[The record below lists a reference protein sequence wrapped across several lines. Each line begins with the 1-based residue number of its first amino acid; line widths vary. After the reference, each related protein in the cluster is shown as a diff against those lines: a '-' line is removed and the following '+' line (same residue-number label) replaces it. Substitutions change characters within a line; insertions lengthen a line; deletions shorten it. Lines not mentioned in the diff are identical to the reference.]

1 MNRTRSLLLI
11 PLVLLMGC
19 DLFETDDDDDNNGGD
34 DVIDPVVTQAYLQRN
49 FTKIPRIT
57 EAMGR
62 VLLTLNGTPQNG
74 VTFTPIT
81 GGVQG
86 TVGVDLDGNGSL
98 ETTVD
103 ARVILNNPAQ
113 GIAGGGVLTVT
124 AINAASTGGN
134 ATANITLVGTSTVT
148 LSNGSATLFPTQGPS
163 QITVANANLTVT
175 PTLNNPSIVGSADF
189 ASSGTTGT
197 AFFENNGSGGF
208 RIRITS
214 PDFTTFTVP

>member
-1 MNRTRSLLLI
+1 MNRARSLLFI
-11 PLVLLMGC
+11 PMVLLLGC
-19 DLFETDDDDDNNGGD
+19 DLFEPDDGGED
-34 DVIDPVVTQAYLQRN
+34 GDEDVIDPVVTQAYLQRN
-49 FTKIPRIT
+49 FAKIPRIT
-57 EAMGR
+57 DAMGR
-62 VLLTLNGTPQNG
+62 VLLTLSGTPQDG
-74 VTFTPIT
+74 VTFVPIT

-103 ARVILNNPAQ
+103 ARVILNNPSA
-113 GIAGGGVLTVT
+113 GIAGGGVLTIT

-134 ATANITLVGTSTVT
+134 ATANVTLVGSSTVT
-148 LSNGSATLFPTQGPS
+148 LSSGSATLFPTQGPS
-163 QITVANANLTVT
+163 QINVANASLTVT

-189 ASSGTTGT
+189 ASAGTTGT

-208 RIRITS
+208 RIRVTS

>member
-1 MNRTRSLLLI
+1 MTRSRALLLI
-11 PLVLLMGC
+11 PLALGLGC
-19 DLFETDDDDDNNGGD
+19 DLFNSEDGDNNGED
-34 DVIDPVVTQAYLQRN
+34 EVIDPVVTQAYLQRN

-57 EAMGR
+57 DALGR
-62 VLLTLNGTPQNG
+62 VLLTLNGSPQNG

-81 GGVQG
+81 GGVEG

-103 ARVILNNPAQ
+103 ARVILNNPAA

-124 AINAASTGGN
+124 AIHAASTGGN
-134 ATANITLVGTSTVT
+134 ATANVTLVGSSTVT
-148 LSNGSATLFPTQGPS
+148 LSNGNGTLFPTQGPS
-163 QITVANANLTVT
+163 QIAIANANLTVT
-175 PTLNNPSIVGSADF
+175 PTLNNPSIVGSAAF

-208 RIRITS
+208 QIRVTS
-214 PDFTTFTVP
+214 PDFATFTVP